1 MIKHTLYQTA
11 NFELI
16 EFSDIDH
23 KGAAYERLRVI
34 PHGLAKK
41 HVVSIELNWDYMSP
55 EAGNKDH
62 PKYTGAYVNH
72 GMRCACDTLDETREY
87 IGVLTEAVIF
97 IDNTIDMVRNW

>member
-11 NFELI
+11 NFELV
-16 EFSDIDH
+16 
-23 KGAAYERLRVI
+23 ERLDGDLEELVVI

-41 HVVSIELNWDYMSP
+41 HVVSIRIEGPWPNRDDKPVRY
-55 EAGNKDH
+55 
-62 PKYTGAYVNH
+62 KYNDVYVSH

-97 IDNTIDMVRNW
+97 IDNTIDMIRNW